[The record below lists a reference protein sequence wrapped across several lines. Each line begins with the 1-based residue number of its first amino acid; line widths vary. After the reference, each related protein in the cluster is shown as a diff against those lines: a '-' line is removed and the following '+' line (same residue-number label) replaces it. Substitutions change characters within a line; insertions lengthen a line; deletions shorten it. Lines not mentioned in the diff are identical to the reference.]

1 MPQSFGSIQM
11 HLVFSTKGREPS
23 IVPAIADRLYDYLGG
38 TLRGNNCSSVAIG
51 GVADHVHLLV
61 SMSRE
66 FSTSQ
71 LVRVLKS
78 NSSRWIDDT
87 FSTMTGF
94 AWQSGYGAFSV
105 SYSQVEVVKAYILN
119 QEEHHKRQSFQDE
132 FLSLLRAHRLEWD
145 ERYVWD

>member
-23 IVPAIADRLYDYLGG
+23 IVPAIAERLYDYLGG
-38 TLRGNNCSSVAIG
+38 TLRGNSCSSIAIG

-78 NSSRWIDDT
+78 NSSRWIHDT
-87 FSTMTGF
+87 FPTLRGF